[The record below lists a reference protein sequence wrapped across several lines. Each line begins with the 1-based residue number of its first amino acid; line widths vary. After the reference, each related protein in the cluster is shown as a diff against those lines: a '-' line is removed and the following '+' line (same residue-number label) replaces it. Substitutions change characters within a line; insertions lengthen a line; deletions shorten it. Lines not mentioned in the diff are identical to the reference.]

1 MSTPGK
7 VVENPAIDQ
16 VTPME
21 EIATTVEETTST
33 EQVAVEETTTLEQV
47 NIPEQPVTTSYSV
60 FVPNFENSSNT
71 LISSTFDRYND
82 SIRNSLEKDLNVIQQ
97 KVNLSLQTGSN
108 NFYRNAKW

>member
-1 MSTPGK
+1 MSTPEK

-21 EIATTVEETTST
+21 GVATTTVEETTSM
-33 EQVAVEETTTLEQV
+33 EQVTVEETTTLEQ
-47 NIPEQPVTTSYSV
+47 QPATTSYSV
-60 FVPNFENSSNT
+60 FVPSFENTSNT

-82 SIRNSLEKDLNVIQQ
+82 SIRNSLEKDLDIIQQ
-97 KVNLSLQTGSN
+97 KVNLSLQTKNN